1 MINKETAISI
11 TRRLEFDS
19 GHRIPNHDGQCR
31 HLHGHR
37 YAIEVTLTGEIANHP
52 GKADDGMV
60 LDFGDIKKLT
70 NQYVVD
76 LWDHAFLV
84 AKEDESLV
92 AFLSTL
98 PNHKTVI
105 MEHVP
110 TVENLAT
117 AAFAI
122 LKPVFNK
129 AFEGRLELSC
139 IRLYE
144 TPNCWADVHHS

>member
-1 MINKETAISI
+1 MINKQPAISI

-37 YAIEVTLTGEIANHP
+37 YAIEVTLTGEVADHP

-60 LDFGDIKKLT
+60 LDFGDIKRLT
-70 NQYVVD
+70 NLYVVD

-84 AKEDESLV
+84 AKEDEGLV

-98 PNHKTVI
+98 PGHKTVV

-110 TVENLAT
+110 TVENLAN

-122 LKPVFNK
+122 LKPVFSK
-129 AFEGRLELSC
+129 AFNGCLELSS

-144 TPNCWADVHHS
+144 TPNCWADVHPA

>member
-1 MINKETAISI
+1 MTSKQAAISI

-19 GHRIPNHDGQCR
+19 GHRIPNHDGQCK
-31 HLHGHR
+31 HLQGHR
-37 YAIEVTLTGEIANHP
+37 YAIEVTLTGEVADHP

-70 NQYVVD
+70 NQHVVEP
-76 LWDHAFLV
+76 WDHAFLV
-84 AKEDESLV
+84 AKEDQGLV
-92 AFLSTL
+92 AFLATL

-110 TVENLAT
+110 TVENLAN
-117 AAFAI
+117 AAFTI
-122 LKPVFNK
+122 LQPVFAK
-129 AFEGRLELSC
+129 AFSGRLELSA

-144 TPNCWADVHHS
+144 TPNCWADVHPT

>member
-1 MINKETAISI
+1 MTNKPSNISI

-37 YAIEVTLTGEIANHP
+37 YAIEVTLTGEVADHP

-60 LDFGDIKKLT
+60 LDFGDIKRLT
-70 NQYVVD
+70 NQYVVEP
-76 LWDHAFLV
+76 WDHAFLV
-84 AKEDESLV
+84 AKEDEKLV
-92 AFLSTL
+92 AFLASM

-110 TVENLAT
+110 TVENLANT
-117 AAFAI
+117 AFAI
-122 LKPVFNK
+122 LQPVFNK
-129 AFEGRLELSC
+129 AFGGRLELSAV
-139 IRLYE
+139 RLYE
-144 TPNCWADVHHS
+144 TPNCWADVHHH